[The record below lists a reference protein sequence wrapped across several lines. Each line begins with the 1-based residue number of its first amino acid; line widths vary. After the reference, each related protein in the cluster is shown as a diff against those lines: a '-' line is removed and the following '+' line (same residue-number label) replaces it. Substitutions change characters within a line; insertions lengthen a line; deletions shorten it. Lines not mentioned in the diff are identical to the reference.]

1 MTPLLS
7 VCLIT
12 YNHEKYLDES
22 LTSIFRQD
30 VSFDLEVVIGED
42 LSSDRTREIVMDWVE
57 RYPHVIRPVFR
68 NSNLGLKKNFIDT
81 LSQCRG
87 DYVAVLSGDDYWTDP
102 LKLQRQVDFLARNPD
117 YTLISTNAAALRN
130 GATDPDRVVNAT
142 PTAFDFDTSDLIKG
156 NPCIAS
162 QVVFKNNLIQ
172 SFPDVYYLATGEDRG
187 LYILLSR
194 LGRCRFDPTVT
205 GVYRIHEASITSRRA
220 ERYRGRI
227 DSRQEA
233 ICNARAW
240 NVYFQHDFDAEVA
253 MVVHRNSVSL
263 LRLAYHER
271 DVATGAEAVLGI
283 DSDRVASQGR
293 RIAIRALQP
302 LAAAISWLT
311 SAWRCRRSTGTNSS
325 LIEPRASQDY

>member
-22 LTSIFRQD
+22 LASIFKQD
-30 VSFDLEVVIGED
+30 VPFDLEVVIGED
-42 LSSDRTREIVMDWVE
+42 LSSDRTREIVRDWVE
-57 RYPHVIRPVFR
+57 RYPHIIRPIFR

-102 LKLQRQVDFLARNPD
+102 LKLQRQVGFLSDNPD

-130 GATDPDRVVNAT
+130 GATDPDRVVNNT

-162 QVVFKNNLIQ
+162 QVVFKNHLIQ
-172 SFPDVYYLATGEDRG
+172 SFPDVYHLATGEDRG
-187 LYILLSR
+187 LYLLLSR
-194 LGRCRFDPTVT
+194 LGRCRFDPTIT

-220 ERYRGRI
+220 ARYCGKI
-227 DSRQEA
+227 DSRREA
-233 ICNARAW
+233 IGNARAW
-240 NVYFQHDFDAEVA
+240 NAYFQHDFDAEVT
-253 MVVHRNSVSL
+253 MVVHRNSVSM

-271 DVATGAEAVLGI
+271 DVATGAEALLGI
-283 DSDRVASQGR
+283 DPDRLASQGR
-293 RIAIRALQP
+293 RIAIRTLRP
-302 LAAAISWLT
+302 LAAAISRLT
-311 SAWRCRRSTGTNSS
+311 STWRYHWSTGADSS
-325 LIEPRASQDY
+325 PLEPE